1 MEKKNISLKL
11 IVVLLVLTLLM
22 TIGSIVALRLLMNS
36 AQSPGGSRGTMSY
49 DRHYAFIHKGADEDL
64 WAHIY
69 DGARARGEELG
80 VYVEDFGAQLT
91 VDYDR
96 DELIRIA
103 VDADVDGII
112 VDGEADEEMSDAI
125 AYASSQGIPVVTAL
139 DDCAESDRVCFVGFS
154 NYTVGRQYGEELLK
168 GDVSD
173 GITVYVVMDNEN
185 AGGAN
190 LVISGIYD
198 EFAERGVAD
207 ICNIEGVYVNNETTF
222 TAEEDIRDIFINGSL
237 PDAMVA
243 INSVYTRCL
252 FQAAVDYNKAGS
264 VALYGFDDSVDILEA
279 VSKNLLEATVSV
291 DSSRIG
297 ASAVDALEEYTDT
310 GYVTTYIAQDTEVI
324 LAAHATELLSQEDE
338 ESE

>member
-1 MEKKNISLKL
+1 MKKKNITLKL
-11 IVVLLVLTLLM
+11 ISVFLVLIVLL
-22 TIGSIVALRLLMNS
+22 TIGSIVLLKVLMNG
-36 AQSPGGSRGTMSY
+36 AGGPGGTGGQPY
-49 DRHYAFIHKGADEDL
+49 ARHYAFIHKGADEDL
-64 WAHIY
+64 WARIY
-69 DGARARGEELG
+69 DGARTHGEELG
-80 VYVEDFGAQLT
+80 IYVEDFGSQLT

-103 VDADVDGII
+103 VDASVDGII
-112 VDGEADEEMSDAI
+112 VDGEPDEEMSEAI
-125 AYASSQGIPVVTAL
+125 AYAASLGVPVVTAL

-154 NYTVGRQYGEELLK
+154 NYTVGRQYGEEILK
-168 GDVSD
+168 SDVSD
-173 GITVYVVMDNEN
+173 GLTVYVVMDNEN

-198 EFAERGVAD
+198 EFAEHGVAD

-264 VALYGFDDSVDILEA
+264 VALYGFDDSKDILEA

-291 DSSRIG
+291 DAARIG
-297 ASAVDALEEYTDT
+297 ASAVDALNEYADT

-324 LAAHATELLSQEDE
+324 LAAHAEELLNSENE
-338 ESE
+338 ETE